1 MGEGLS
7 GSSGSSEAT
16 NYFCC
21 SPCPPCLCQRPL
33 SSVRPRRWTPMTRAT
48 RRRCMSASAE
58 AWCSAL
64 RCPVCCC
71 SGCCVAHAKFRGW
84 IATRPLPLSAVC
96 VTSAGH
102 PTPRHPNSLGP
113 PASRPHSR
121 IPLTN
126 LHHTC
131 TQVGIVRSLS
141 KEVWNARFPASGD
154 RLMLAVASLPV
165 CALVFFGHFMSA
177 GRARG
182 SSEDKSVALVLGA
195 AALRSSLM

>member
-71 SGCCVAHAKFRGW
+71 SGCCVAHSKFRGW
-84 IATRPLPLSAVC
+84 IATRPSPGLPC
-96 VTSAGH
+96 VSHLLATPPLGT
-102 PTPRHPNSLGP
+102 PTHS
-113 PASRPHSR
+113 ASRLTSSFPNPPDQPPPH
-121 IPLTN
+121 
-126 LHHTC
+126 LHT
-131 TQVGIVRSLS
+131 VGIVRSLS

-182 SSEDKSVALVLGA
+182 SSEDKSVALVLGVA
-195 AALRSSLM
+195 VLRSSLM